1 MISLIKWL
9 VYQELT
15 IRKGFLPVKNHLV
28 SHLSFG
34 FLFVS
39 IFHNVNGA
47 IDRLNIV

>member
-15 IRKGFLPVKNHLV
+15 IRKGFLPVKSHLV

-34 FLFVS
+34 FLFV
-39 IFHNVNGA
+39 FHNVNGA
-47 IDRLNIV
+47 IDRLNTV